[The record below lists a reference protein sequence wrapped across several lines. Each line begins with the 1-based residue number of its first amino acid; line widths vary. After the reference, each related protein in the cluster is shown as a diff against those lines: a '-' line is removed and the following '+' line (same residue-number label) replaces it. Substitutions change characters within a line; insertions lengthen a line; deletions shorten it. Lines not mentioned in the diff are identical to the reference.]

1 MATSEGSQRKNI
13 WKTVTSKDSM
23 LIDVVDGLCYEEEK
37 SANTSPREHKDSG
50 PKVQW
55 GGQSSEDQKNL
66 SRVPQNMYSLDNAW
80 WEDTRTSYH
89 L

>member
-50 PKVQW
+50 PKVQ
-55 GGQSSEDQKNL
+55 
-66 SRVPQNMYSLDNAW
+66 
-80 WEDTRTSYH
+80 
-89 L
+89 